1 MSQSLMSQ
9 SLSPVPAFPAALRPL
24 PAWTYRNAELCEL
37 EYAAL
42 FRTSWQFVCHINEVP
57 KPRDF
62 VTLDLLNDPIL
73 VLRDEQGT
81 LRAFINACRHR
92 GAKVLDGSGQCK
104 ARLTC
109 PYHGWSYALNGELVG
124 RPAEATFSGPDQ
136 ATDKATDKASLG
148 LRQVELEVLCGLVFV
163 RIVPGDA
170 SLQEIWKDYLP
181 LVEPYRLEEMV
192 PLGTAWVEQWQC
204 NWKVGVDNNLENY
217 HVPIGHP
224 GYNRLLE
231 SDITGFMNAHGV
243 AGSRSTLRQQPSSN
257 WAERMYQKMAP
268 QLNSAL
274 PAAVQ
279 NTWMFFT
286 MPPNTG
292 LDIYGDSMDL
302 FQFFP
307 QSAGTCTV
315 RYPIYVRPDT
325 RREMKVL
332 RYLNARINR
341 QVSAEDRGL
350 CERVQKGLQSHGFE
364 FGPLSSYEH
373 CILDMHQ
380 RVRSAC
386 PVAGLATE
394 PEAGSLRRVNAE
406 MLRQA

>member
-1 MSQSLMSQ
+1 MSQ
-9 SLSPVPAFPAALRPL
+9 SLSTTNTIPTIPTPLRPL

-37 EYAAL
+37 EYEAL

-62 VTLDLLNDPIL
+62 VTLDLLNDPIV
-73 VLRDEQGT
+73 VLRDGYGT

-109 PYHGWSYALNGELVG
+109 PYHGWSYALNGELAG
-124 RPAEATFSGPDQ
+124 RPGEATFSGP
-136 ATDKATDKASLG
+136 DKASLG

-163 RIVPGDA
+163 RIIPGGA
-170 SLQEIWKDYLP
+170 SLQEIWKDYLH
-181 LVEPYRLEEMV
+181 LLEPFRLEEMV
-192 PLGTAWVEQWQC
+192 PLAAPWVEQWQC

-217 HVPIGHP
+217 HVPMGHP

-243 AGSRSTLRQQPSSN
+243 AGSRSTLRQQLSSN
-257 WAERMYQKMAP
+257 WAERMYQQMAP
-268 QLNSAL
+268 QLNSDL
-274 PAAVQ
+274 PAEVQ

-307 QSAGTCTV
+307 RTANTCTV

-350 CERVQKGLQSHGFE
+350 CERVQQGLQSHGFE

-373 CILDMHQ
+373 CILDLHQ

-386 PVAGLATE
+386 PVAGLAMA
-394 PEAGSLRRVNAE
+394 PDAGT
-406 MLRQA
+406 LRQCNAAMRRTV